1 MPYYL
6 ISFSRLFAQPGGLI
20 ATKYGAKYVFG
31 IGVLGT
37 ALLTLLTPLAA
48 PHTPLLIALRV
59 LMGVFEV

>member
-1 MPYYL
+1 M
-6 ISFSRLFAQPGGLI
+6 FAQPGGLI